1 MNCITLIILKKC
13 LNLIIKMEE
22 TIEFLRDKKLLAE
35 DKESFKIIHD
45 DAGELSLNEL
55 LEEYKNNSNLRL
67 AAEFD
72 NYKKRTSKEKSELV
86 NSTKVKM
93 LSSILD
99 MDSDISLALKSITN
113 EEAREGVSLIASKVD
128 KFLKSQGIESIQ
140 TDTYDSELHEPISVM
155 EIGESKIIDV
165 ISKGYTL
172 DGKPFRYP
180 KIILG
185 K

>member
-1 MNCITLIILKKC
+1 MK
-13 LNLIIKMEE
+13 E
-22 TIEFLRDKKLLAE
+22 TISKTVEFLRDKKLLDV
-35 DKESFKIIHD
+35 DKDSFKIIHD
-45 DAGELSLNEL
+45 EAGEVSLNEL
-55 LEEYKNNSNLRL
+55 LEEFAGMCGQNGADSHMRL

-72 NYKKRTSKEKSELV
+72 NYKKRTSKEKQDLV

-113 EEAREGVSLIASKVD
+113 EEAKEGVSLIASKVD
-128 KFLKSQGIESIQ
+128 SFLKSQGIESIQ
-140 TDTYDSELHEPISVM
+140 TDTYDSEIHEPISVVD
-155 EIGESKIIDV
+155 IGESKIVDV

-172 DGKPFRYP
+172 NGKPFRYP

>member
-1 MNCITLIILKKC
+1 
-13 LNLIIKMEE
+13 MEE

-45 DAGELSLNEL
+45 DAGEVSLNEL
-55 LEEYKNNSNLRL
+55 LEEYKNTSYLRL

-72 NYKKRTSKEKSELV
+72 NYKKRTSKEKEDLV
-86 NSTKVKM
+86 NTTKVKM

-99 MDSDISLALKSITN
+99 MDSDISIALKSIKN
-113 EEAREGVSLIASKVD
+113 EEAREGVALIATKVD
-128 KFLKSQGIESIQ
+128 NFLKSQGIESIQ
-140 TDTYDSELHEPISVM
+140 TDTYDKELHEPISVM

-172 DGKPFRYP
+172 NGKPFRYP